1 MRTSAI
7 HVASPLRQ
15 CPNSTFLRA
24 ASEEETPHRLRMH
37 RSQFTN
43 AFAWSLR
50 LLVQRNRPTSTL
62 RLFQPIL
69 LARVSARGSEARGHC
84 RHWCRLR
91 VRILPRHSIPAKA
104 EATLH
109 HSLRRGKSR
118 SLSTQR
124 RRQVVYALQF
134 GCGRSQRPDLLFRQ
148 PGIHKR
154 ADGLRLHRARYGRTP
169 RG

>member
-1 MRTSAI
+1 MLPALSGNVQTAPSSALQVRRKPHIDCECTGLSSRTSLCLVTAI
-7 HVASPLRQ
+7 ACSKEPADFDSPTLPVDSASQGKR
-15 CPNSTFLRA
+15 
-24 ASEEETPHRLRMH
+24 
-37 RSQFTN
+37 
-43 AFAWSLR
+43 
-50 LLVQRNRPTSTL
+50 
-62 RLFQPIL
+62 
-69 LARVSARGSEARGHC
+69 ARGSEARGHC

-134 GCGRSQRPDLLFRQ
+134 GCGRSRRPDLLFRQ